1 MANIKVK
8 DFDGDAVYAKASG
21 AGTDGDAHIPE
32 HLDTNSAALLAAAQ
46 AIQTAVEIL
55 DNIVSGS
62 EAQVDIVAAIPAGT
76 NAIGK
81 LAANSGVDIG
91 DVDVTTQPARDKAT
105 DNVGASLDTS
115 AIMNDTTAL
124 TPKFAAIDAAGSG
137 DNTIVA
143 AVAGKKIRVLAVNFL
158 VAAAVTVRF
167 EDGAGGTA
175 LTGQYQFGAQGE
187 GIVLPFNPVGWFE
200 TTANTL
206 LNMELSGA
214 VSVDG
219 SFVYVEV

>member
-91 DVDVTTQPARDKAT
+91 DVDVTTQPARDK
-105 DNVGASLDTS
+105 
-115 AIMNDTTAL
+115 
-124 TPKFAAIDAAGSG
+124 
-137 DNTIVA
+137 
-143 AVAGKKIRVLAVNFL
+143 
-158 VAAAVTVRF
+158 
-167 EDGAGGTA
+167 
-175 LTGQYQFGAQGE
+175 
-187 GIVLPFNPVGWFE
+187 
-200 TTANTL
+200 
-206 LNMELSGA
+206 
-214 VSVDG
+214 
-219 SFVYVEV
+219 